1 MDDASLSHTPDPSQ
15 PPGAELVRIVQ
26 QLSPLLGEPEGR
38 PEPLEGGITNRNFR
52 ASFGGVEHVIRV
64 PGKDTGLLEIDRG
77 AERIANERAARIG
90 IAPPVAAMLDEP
102 QCIVTVFVEGVG
114 MEPADLREPATLT
127 EVARSLRAIHELGE
141 PLPTSF
147 DSFRIVETYAETARE
162 RGAEVPSAYGEAHD
176 HAEAI
181 EAALSGPEHEPVP
194 CHNDLLAA
202 NFIRGAKQLW
212 IVDWEYA
219 GMGDRYFDLANFAV
233 NNELGEAEQQTLLAA
248 YFGMTDADPH
258 EPARRLA
265 ALRLMFVMSDFR
277 EAMWGLVQS
286 AVSELD
292 FDFIEYRDKHFD
304 RMLSTAANPNFDTWL
319 REASG
324 PAR

>member
-1 MDDASLSHTPDPSQ
+1 MV
-15 PPGAELVRIVQ
+15 GIVQ
-26 QLSPLLGEPEGR
+26 QLAPLLGEPEGR

-52 ASFGGVEHVIRV
+52 ARFGGVDHVIRV

-102 QCIVTVFVEGVG
+102 QCIVTLFVEGIGV
-114 MEPADLREPATLT
+114 EPAALREPAMLT

-162 RGAEVPSAYGEAHD
+162 RGADVPAAYGEAHG
-176 HAEAI
+176 HAHAI

-202 NFIRGAKQLW
+202 NFIRGAEQLW

-219 GMGDRYFDLANFAV
+219 GMGDRYFDLGQ
-233 NNELGEAEQQTLLAA
+233 LRGQQRA
-248 YFGMTDADPH
+248 GRG
-258 EPARRLA
+258 RRA
-265 ALRLMFVMSDFR
+265 
-277 EAMWGLVQS
+277 
-286 AVSELD
+286 
-292 FDFIEYRDKHFD
+292 
-304 RMLSTAANPNFDTWL
+304 
-319 REASG
+319 G
-324 PAR
+324 PARVLLRPVTVCSGGWRHFA

>member
-1 MDDASLSHTPDPSQ
+1 MDDASLIPSPGASQ
-15 PPGAELVRIVQ
+15 PPGAELVGIVQ
-26 QLSPLLGEPEGR
+26 QLTPLLGEPEGR

-52 ASFGGVEHVIRV
+52 ARFGGVDHVIRV

-90 IAPPVAAMLDEP
+90 IAPPVVAMLDDP
-102 QCIVTVFVEGVG
+102 QCIVTVFVEGAG
-114 MEPADLREPATLT
+114 MEPEDLREPATLT
-127 EVARSLRAIHELGE
+127 DVARSLRAIHDFGE

-147 DSFRIVETYAETARE
+147 DSFRIVETYAETASG
-162 RGAEVPSAYGEAHD
+162 RGADVPAAYAEAHR

-233 NNELGEAEQQTLLAA
+233 NNEIGEAGEVDLLES
-248 YFGMTDADPH
+248 YFA
-258 EPARRLA
+258 EPPSARRVA
-265 ALRLMFVMSDFR
+265 TLRLMKLMSDFR
-277 EAMWGLVQS
+277 EAM
-286 AVSELD
+286 
-292 FDFIEYRDKHFD
+292 
-304 RMLSTAANPNFDTWL
+304 
-319 REASG
+319 
-324 PAR
+324 